1 MTNKLAKQFMH
12 KNLWRI
18 LSLVGLV
25 SLAINACI
33 PVTRVVVYPT
43 PNPVSTPQAT
53 QAQTARREAQVQ
65 SVEIQ
70 VLPGT
75 PTRINAVVRG
85 NLTES
90 CAVLGESQV
99 TYASNTFQITVL
111 AISPTDRGC
120 VQIITPYETTVALN
134 TSGLPAGTYT
144 VNANGVSAVFT
155 WPVAAATPNAATP
168 TAPPTAIPTALPTAA
183 PPALPTATLA
193 NQACIDSAAFVADVT
208 IPDNTVVT
216 PNTPVTK
223 TWRLR
228 NTGTCTWNN
237 RYLVVYLSGTTMTQQ
252 PGYWIVQQGQTV
264 APGQTVDISVGLTSP
279 VQNGNYASYWGLKNE
294 NGQLMPIQ
302 GGANGNSF
310 YVIIRVNNG
319 GTAAGKITAASIA
332 IELEAGSGTVCTAG
346 STYFVHAN
354 FTANGAATATYEIG
368 STAGQIP
375 AGNFQNSSNTG
386 LSLYVSDVVV
396 FDQAG
401 TKTINLRF
409 VGPYPHPD
417 DITINLRVNGGE
429 WHNTKLSCQ

>member
-1 MTNKLAKQFMH
+1 MSTQTTSKKDQYTLWQI
-12 KNLWRI
+12 LWRI

-43 PNPVSTPQAT
+43 SQAT

-75 PTRINAVVRG
+75 PAQINAVVRG

-99 TYASNTFQITVL
+99 TYASNTFQITLV

-144 VNANGVSAVFT
+144 VNANGVSAVLT
-155 WPVAAATPNAATP
+155 WPVAAATSNAVTP
-168 TAPPTAIPTALPTAA
+168 TAPPTATPT
-183 PPALPTATLA
+183 ALPTATLA
-193 NQACIDSAAFVADVT
+193 ALPTATLASQACIDSAAFVADVT
-208 IPDNTVVT
+208 LPDNTVVT

-223 TWRLR
+223 TWRLK
-228 NTGTCTWNN
+228 NTGTCTWNSH
-237 RYLVVYLSGTTMTQQ
+237 YLVVYLSGTAMTQQ

-279 VQNGNYASYWGLKNE
+279 VQNGNYTSYWGLKNE

-310 YVIIRVNNG
+310 YVAIRVNNG
-319 GTAAGKITAASIA
+319 GTAAGKITAASID
-332 IELEAGSGTVCTAG
+332 IELEAGSGAVCTAG

-354 FTANGAATATYEIG
+354 ITANGAATATYEIG

-375 AGNFQNSSNTG
+375 AGNFQISSNTG
-386 LSLYVSDVVV
+386 LSPYVSDVVV

-417 DITINLRVNGGE
+417 DITINLRVNGGA
-429 WHNTKLSCQ
+429 WHNTKLACQ